1 MIIIE
6 NYREGYSPDQVRNTC
21 TVRDLLDYLSEL
33 DAMGSGDDLVYISN
47 DNGYTYSGVV
57 LDRISVE
64 VRCP

>member
-1 MIIIE
+1 M
-6 NYREGYSPDQVRNTC
+6 RNTY

-33 DAMGSGDDLVYISN
+33 DAMGSGDDLIYISN

-57 LDRISVE
+57 LDCISVE